1 MKFKQILTA
10 LTLATLTFTGCEKAN
25 INVDTTPQDS
35 SAIGEVSGVWTK
47 GSVHEIKGDIIIPEG
62 KSLTI
67 EEGVTVLMDVTAKP
81 EIVVKGNLYS
91 LGTAESPVKFTVSD
105 VYKTDANKF
114 GKMWGGILAAQS
126 CAELVLDH
134 TILEYGGATTSDAST
149 SVKMGLY
156 KAIAGENLPALWFS
170 NVNGKLIVTN
180 SIIRNFQED
189 CTYIEGGKVI
199 FSNNVFY
206 TTGVSGGEAMNF
218 KSGCLADLAFN
229 LVYSCNTNAFKLSN
243 AGDRTPQAYIIAYNN
258 TMVNTGWR
266 RPTAKGGSIWLE
278 ATVRA
283 DLYNNLFANTRFG
296 IKHDPKKLEDN
307 RSKNDNNWYYGFDQ
321 TTVNQF
327 QVGSNDVITGGANDV
342 RGTKAGDNDPKFVN
356 YPLNNSELSPDF
368 NTSWDFHLQG
378 NSPALTK
385 GTTNFTRHH
394 KSGLTLANGL
404 TYASP
409 EPATFVGAYGAKQ

>member
-1 MKFKQILTA
+1 MKLKQIIAVLTVA
-10 LTLATLTFTGCEKAN
+10 TLAFTGCQKAN
-25 INVDTTPQDS
+25 KDVDTTPQNG
-35 SAIGEVSGVWTK
+35 SAIGEVSGVWAK

-62 KSLTI
+62 QSLTI
-67 EEGVTVLMDVTAKP
+67 EEGVTVLMDATAKP

-91 LGTAESPVKFTVSD
+91 LGTDANPVKFTVSD
-105 VYKTDANKF
+105 
-114 GKMWGGILAAQS
+114 
-126 CAELVLDH
+126 VLDH

-156 KAIAGENLPALWFS
+156 KAVAGENLPALWFS
-170 NVNGKLIVTN
+170 NVNGKLIVQN

-199 FSNNVFY
+199 FANNVFY
-206 TTGVSGGEAMNF
+206 TTGVTGGEAMNF
-218 KSGCLADLAFN
+218 KSGCLADLAYN

-243 AGDRTPQAYIIAYNN
+243 SGDRNPQAYIIAYNN
-258 TMVNTGWR
+258 TMINTGWR
-266 RPTAKGGSIWLE
+266 RPTAKGGSVWLE

-283 DLYNNLFANTRFG
+283 DLYNNLFANTRYG
-296 IKHDPKKLEDN
+296 IKRDPKKLEDS

-327 QVGSNDVITGGANDV
+327 QVGSNDIVSGGANDV

-356 YPLNNSELSPDF
+356 YPLSNSEVSPDF

-385 GTTNFTRHH
+385 GTTNFTRNH
-394 KSGLTLANGL
+394 KAGITTANGI
-404 TYASP
+404 TYTSP
-409 EPATFVGAYGAKQ
+409 EPSTFVGAYGTKL